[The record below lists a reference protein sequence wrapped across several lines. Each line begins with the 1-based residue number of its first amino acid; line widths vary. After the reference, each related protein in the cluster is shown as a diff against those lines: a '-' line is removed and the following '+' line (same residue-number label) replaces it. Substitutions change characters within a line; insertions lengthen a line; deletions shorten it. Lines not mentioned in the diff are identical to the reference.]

1 MSFKVSHLFDHN
13 NENTVFR
20 GRNMKRIRTSIF
32 ILPFAAA
39 NLTADNAAKAAG
51 REPLKVVLL
60 KEGQKPVSQTAQPK
74 SGVVQ

>member
-1 MSFKVSHLFDHN
+1 
-13 NENTVFR
+13 
-20 GRNMKRIRTSIF
+20 MKCIRASIF